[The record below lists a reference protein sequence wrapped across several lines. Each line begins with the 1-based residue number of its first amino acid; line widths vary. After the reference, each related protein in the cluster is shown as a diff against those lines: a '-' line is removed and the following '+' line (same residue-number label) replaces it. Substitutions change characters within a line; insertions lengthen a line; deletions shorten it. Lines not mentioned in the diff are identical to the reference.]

1 MPSIKKA
8 ALLCLFSAFAL
19 LGHAAELYVSKDL
32 GDNANAGTKEAPLKN
47 IEKAAQI
54 AQIGDKICVAEGNYY
69 GLRDKGF
76 IIIKKPVEIY
86 GGYSKD
92 FAARDVLKHQTRIMP
107 PASVNG
113 TGSSNPLVELDV
125 VAAPGERL
133 IFDGIIF
140 DKGDSNAYDPSR
152 GKPRGVETGMLVLPP
167 GVGQNGK
174 ATNVITAAKPLL
186 GGKFLGGG
194 ELAIRNSVFG
204 NGNNSAVRLGAHGEV
219 NIANNVFV
227 ANAISACEIWGAKN
241 QADAVKIDFS
251 YNTML
256 FTWPRTASFGDGGQG
271 FKVMTKADVV
281 IRRNIIGLSAF
292 AAIERAR
299 IDSPVAMEKGRK
311 VRVNDNRFFLNKKA
325 DVILPGLGLFET
337 IFAKDFADVDL
348 FDEAVGNEEL
358 KDDKTLRKAVNKAY
372 LEGFLDAS
380 YKESVDYDPNSFTN
394 ELRRVFGINQVAT
407 GQSEISMF
415 ANKYPLKDAIKLFGA
430 VEGYGAQEIKY

>member
-1 MPSIKKA
+1 MLSIKKA
-8 ALLCLFSAFAL
+8 ALPCLFSAFAL

-54 AQIGDKICVAEGNYY
+54 AQIGDKIYVAEGNYY

-76 IIIKKPVEIY
+76 IIVKKPVEIY

-140 DKGDSNAYDPSR
+140 DKGDSNAYDASR

-174 ATNVITAAKPLL
+174 VTNVITAAKPLL

-194 ELAIRNSVFG
+194 ELAIRNSVFS
-204 NGNNSAVRLGAHGEV
+204 NDNNSAVRLGAHGEV
-219 NIANNVFV
+219 NIVNNVFV

-256 FTWPRTASFGDGGQG
+256 FT
-271 FKVMTKADVV
+271 
-281 IRRNIIGLSAF
+281 
-292 AAIERAR
+292 
-299 IDSPVAMEKGRK
+299 
-311 VRVNDNRFFLNKKA
+311 
-325 DVILPGLGLFET
+325 
-337 IFAKDFADVDL
+337 
-348 FDEAVGNEEL
+348 
-358 KDDKTLRKAVNKAY
+358 
-372 LEGFLDAS
+372 
-380 YKESVDYDPNSFTN
+380 
-394 ELRRVFGINQVAT
+394 
-407 GQSEISMF
+407 
-415 ANKYPLKDAIKLFGA
+415 
-430 VEGYGAQEIKY
+430 

>member
-1 MPSIKKA
+1 
-8 ALLCLFSAFAL
+8 
-19 LGHAAELYVSKDL
+19 
-32 GDNANAGTKEAPLKN
+32 
-47 IEKAAQI
+47 
-54 AQIGDKICVAEGNYY
+54 
-69 GLRDKGF
+69 
-76 IIIKKPVEIY
+76 
-86 GGYSKD
+86 
-92 FAARDVLKHQTRIMP
+92 MP

-133 IFDGIIF
+133 VFDGIIF

-174 ATNVITAAKPLL
+174 NANVITAAKPLL

-194 ELAIRNSVFG
+194 ELAIRNSVFS
-204 NGNNSAVRLGAHGEV
+204 NVNNSAIRLGAHGEV

-256 FTWPRTASFGDGGQG
+256 FTWPRTADFGDGGQG
-271 FKVMTKADVV
+271 FNVMTKADV
-281 IRRNIIGLSAF
+281 
-292 AAIERAR
+292 
-299 IDSPVAMEKGRK
+299 
-311 VRVNDNRFFLNKKA
+311 
-325 DVILPGLGLFET
+325 VILPGLGLFET
-337 IFAKDFADVDL
+337 VFAKDFPDVEL

-372 LEGFLDAS
+372 MEGFLDAS
-380 YKESVDYDPNSFTN
+380 YKESVEYDPNSFTN
-394 ELRRVFGINQVAT
+394 ELRRVFGINQIAT

-415 ANKYPLKDAIKLFGA
+415 GNKYPLKDAVKLFGA

>member
-1 MPSIKKA
+1 
-8 ALLCLFSAFAL
+8 
-19 LGHAAELYVSKDL
+19 
-32 GDNANAGTKEAPLKN
+32 
-47 IEKAAQI
+47 
-54 AQIGDKICVAEGNYY
+54 
-69 GLRDKGF
+69 
-76 IIIKKPVEIY
+76 
-86 GGYSKD
+86 
-92 FAARDVLKHQTRIMP
+92 MP

-140 DKGDSNAYDPSR
+140 DKGDSNAYDASR

-174 ATNVITAAKPLL
+174 TTNVITAAKPLL

-194 ELAIRNSVFG
+194 ELTIRNSVFS
-204 NGNNSAVRLGAHGEV
+204 NGNNSAIRLGAHGEV
-219 NIANNVFV
+219 NITNNVFV

-256 FTWPRTASFGDGGQG
+256 FTWPRTADFGDGGQG
-271 FKVMTKADVV
+271 FKVMTKADIV

-299 IDSPVAMEKGRK
+299 IDSPVAMEKGQK

-337 IFAKDFADVDL
+337 IFAKDLADVDL

-358 KDDKTLRKAVNKAY
+358 KDDKSLRKAVNKAY

-415 ANKYPLKDAIKLFGA
+415 ANKYPLKDAVKLFGA